1 MKNILKYLSIIV
13 LLAVSGCELTNL
25 DHLDDPNGVSPENAE
40 NRFVFYAVQLDF
52 AAFFNTVTFY
62 TTRPVR
68 QLAMSGGNIYN
79 NAFAAT
85 DFNIAW
91 NTAYSD
97 LLPDMDALIAV
108 TSAEGSEFPALAGA
122 AKVMKSYLL
131 TSLVDLFGNVPYS
144 EAGQGVIEKSPAAD
158 DQKSVY
164 DAALLLLDDA
174 IKDFGTPGPTIDPED
189 DLLYGGDVAK
199 WTALAQTLKLRWHVN
214 TRLSGG
220 SASAINDLIGS
231 VIQDSE
237 GDFQAQYGTNR
248 LEPDAR
254 HPWYTDHYE
263 VTGGEYISNY
273 FMWSLK
279 TEKGIED
286 PRLRYYFY
294 RQDAYPELA
303 DAFTLDCITTPR
315 PIHYTGPYP
324 FCVEFNGGY
333 WGRDHGDNAGIPPD
347 GDRKTC
353 FGLYPA
359 GGKFDSNEGEELDE
373 DGNPV
378 IAGVKNLGADG
389 ALGQGINPIMMSS
402 FVKFMLAE
410 ASLMMGVTGDPRAY
424 LEEGVRHSIT
434 KVMSFGSLDGGAN
447 SDLFPTEGE
456 VDAYVSTVLGLYDAA
471 ANDDERL
478 DVIMKEYHIA
488 AWGNGIEPYNF
499 YRRTGKPS
507 GMQPS
512 REPNPGDFPRLMFYP
527 ADYVNLNGTADQRV
541 ITEQVFWDTNLPGI
555 YDF

>member
-1 MKNILKYLSIIV
+1 MV
-13 LLAVSGCELTNL
+13 LLAVCGCELTNL

-40 NRFVFYAVQLDF
+40 NRFVFYAVQTDF
-52 AAFFNTVTFY
+52 AAFFNTVTFNA
-62 TTRPVR
+62 TRPVR
-68 QLAMSGGNIYN
+68 HLAMSGGNIYN

-85 DFNIAW
+85 DFNFAW

-108 TSAEGSEFPALAGA
+108 TSAEGSEFPALSGA
-122 AKVMKSYLL
+122 TKVLKSYVMM
-131 TSLVDLFGNVPYS
+131 TLVDLFGNVPYS
-144 EAGQGVIEKSPAAD
+144 QAGQGVVEKSPAAD
-158 DQKSVY
+158 DQKAIY
-164 DAALLLLDDA
+164 DAALAILDDA
-174 IKDFGTPGPTIDPED
+174 IKDLGTPGPTIDPDD
-189 DLLYGGDVAK
+189 DLYYGGDVAK
-199 WTALAQTLKLRWHVN
+199 WTALAQTLKIRWHLN
-214 TRLSGG
+214 TRLVGG
-220 SASAINDLIGS
+220 SATEINNLIASAISSAD
-231 VIQDSE
+231 

-248 LEPDAR
+248 VEPDAR
-254 HPWYTDHYE
+254 HPWYSDHYE
-263 VTGGEYISNY
+263 VTGGIYLSNY

-294 RQDAYPELA
+294 RQDAHPELA

-347 GDRKTC
+347 GDRRTC
-353 FGLYPA
+353 FGLYPC
-359 GGKFDSNEGEELDE
+359 GGKFDSDEGEA
-373 DGNPV
+373 G
-378 IAGVKNLGADG
+378 IAGVKNLGKDG

-402 FVKFMLAE
+402 FVQFMLAE
-410 ASLMMGVTGDPRAY
+410 ASLTMGVTGDPRVY
-424 LEEGVRHSIT
+424 LEEGIRQSIE
-434 KVMSFGSLDGGAN
+434 KVMSFGDLDGGADA
-447 SDLFPTEGE
+447 SLFPSDSTID
-456 VDAYVSTVLGLYDAA
+456 VYVNTVLDLYDAA
-471 ANDDERL
+471 GTDDERL

-499 YRRTGKPS
+499 YRRTGKPT

-527 ADYVNLNGTADQRV
+527 ADYVNLNATADQRQ
-541 ITEQVFWDTNLPGI
+541 ITDQVFWDTNPPGI